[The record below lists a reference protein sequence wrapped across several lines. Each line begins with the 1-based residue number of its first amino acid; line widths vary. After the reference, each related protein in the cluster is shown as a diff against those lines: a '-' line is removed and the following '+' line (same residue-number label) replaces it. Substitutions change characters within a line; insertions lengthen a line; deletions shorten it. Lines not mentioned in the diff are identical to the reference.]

1 MIRSAHQNSSLILEA
16 IVIVGQSQKSEIIF
30 ELIGLVTE
38 LLTTEESS
46 AVGIVLMS
54 LQPIITNTDIHF
66 QRDAKLRADSFHL
79 LTHHGYQPFLL
90 LHRAREV
97 EFVVH
102 L

>member
-66 QRDAKLRADSFHL
+66 QRDAKLRADSLHL
-79 LTHHGYQPFLL
+79 LSHHGYQPFLL